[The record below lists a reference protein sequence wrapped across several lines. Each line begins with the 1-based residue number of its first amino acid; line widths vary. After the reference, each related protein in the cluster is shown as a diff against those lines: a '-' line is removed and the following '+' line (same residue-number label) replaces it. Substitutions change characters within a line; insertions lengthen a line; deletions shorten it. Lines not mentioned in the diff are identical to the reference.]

1 MKTHYS
7 YRTKFC
13 GLWNN
18 MDQFLCFFVRHCL
31 NSFILFPLCSITI
44 LEIQPSNLGL
54 FYHSKKKMLRWL
66 DNVKS
71 CLCTSS
77 ALVLPRLVG
86 ASALTLATSAKMSMR
101 SKLLTNQRITFTLT
115 FFMAMF
121 PLYRNQ
127 SIDLQYKSRREWL
140 SGFRHCDRIGRFP
153 VQTPLA
159 AQLALGT

>member
-1 MKTHYS
+1 M
-7 YRTKFC
+7 
-13 GLWNN
+13 
-18 MDQFLCFFVRHCL
+18 FLCQTLVELIYLISIML
-31 NSFILFPLCSITI
+31 NNNFGNSALKFRSFLP
-44 LEIQPSNLGL
+44 QQ
-54 FYHSKKKMLRWL
+54 KKMLRWL
-66 DNVKS
+66 DNIKS